1 MPPHSKS
8 IFEEGAV
15 FKSFKL
21 VREGVFQEAEVTEA
35 LFQPSQHPGSSG
47 TRNLA
52 DNLSDLRAQVSFVCK
67 TRTKD
72 INLLPRAHSIHNLF
86 FFIFLVAYTICRSV
100 RPSVIRLEYLPK
112 SCLNGIIA
120 PAHPYASIFLFL
132 SFPPFPL
139 LSGRFTVRSRLE
151 SDAKGFC

>member
-21 VREGVFQEAEVTEA
+21 VREGVFQEAEVTEV

-52 DNLSDLRAQVSFVCK
+52 DNLSDLRAQASL
-67 TRTKD
+67 T
-72 INLLPRAHSIHNLF
+72 LLY
-86 FFIFLVAYTICRSV
+86 LVPTQ
-100 RPSVIRLEYLPK
+100 VILCDYK
-112 SCLNGIIA
+112 QT
-120 PAHPYASIFLFL
+120 HL
-132 SFPPFPL
+132 S
-139 LSGRFTVRSRLE
+139 SS
-151 SDAKGFC
+151 K